1 MNEGDTQIFQQMID
15 EDILIPVVAIVFGCL
30 VAIVAITFG
39 TMSTMMKTK
48 AKEESRRE
56 IAAYVAE
63 GSIPAGEAVHL
74 MNAGRDPSEIEELKE
89 QLGV

>member
-1 MNEGDTQIFQQMID
+1 MNEGDTQILQQMID

-30 VAIVAITFG
+30 VGMVAIIFG

-63 GSIPAGEAVHL
+63 GSIPASEAAQL